1 VIKEGLAS
9 ALMES
14 RDVKDLCLGEEIE
27 KSLSSSPIT
36 EKN

>member
-14 RDVKDLCLGEEIE
+14 REVRVLCLGEETD
-27 KSLSSSPIT
+27 KSP
-36 EKN
+36 